1 MGGLT
6 ITELGSLGE
15 FIGAFAVVATLVYI
29 SIQLKQHTRAVRLI
43 TGYNVTEEFREFY
56 RMIASNAELS
66 EIYRKGT
73 GDASLLT
80 EAEKLRFNLSMHNL
94 FRAYENSYYQYIDGA
109 LDPRYWGGISK
120 QFLALKDLPGFN
132 GYWQER
138 YFMYSDEFQDFY
150 VKEVVQQSVDYTVRD
165 SVRDIVK

>member
-29 SIQLKQHTRAVRLI
+29 SIQLKQHTRAVRLS

-56 RMIASNAELS
+56 RMIASSSELS
-66 EIYRKGT
+66 EIYRKGI
-73 GDASLLT
+73 GDASVLT
-80 EAEKLRFNLSMHNL
+80 DAEKLRFNLSLHNL
-94 FRAYENSYYQYIDGA
+94 FRAYENSYYQNIDGA
-109 LDPRYWGGISK
+109 LDPRYWSGISK

-150 VKEVVQQSVDYTVRD
+150 EKEVVQRSPEFTVRD
-165 SVRDIVK
+165 VFQDSVK